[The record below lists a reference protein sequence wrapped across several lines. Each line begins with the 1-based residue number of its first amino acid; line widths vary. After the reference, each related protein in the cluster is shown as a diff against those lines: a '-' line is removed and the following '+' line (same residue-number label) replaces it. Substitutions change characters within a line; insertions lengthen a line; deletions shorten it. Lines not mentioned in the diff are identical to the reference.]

1 MPRIEVEGFRL
12 SVYTRDER
20 GHRPH
25 VHVSKAGVKVQ
36 ILLDASLAPYNAQ
49 GMKSRD
55 IARARELVGA
65 HFGKLMRWWE
75 QYNG

>member
-1 MPRIEVEGFRL
+1 
-12 SVYTRDER
+12 
-20 GHRPH
+20 
-25 VHVSKAGVKVQ
+25 VQ
-36 ILLDASLAPYNAQ
+36 IFLDASLTAYNAQ
-49 GMKSRD
+49 KMSSRD